1 MPVKKSDTMPT
12 TTRTAKLPKTQVSH
26 SPATPLF
33 EADSLQDETQTPIN
47 PQRRTK
53 AFENQVLENL
63 DMLYAVALRLTRN
76 PSDAQ
81 DLTQNTV
88 VKALRFHDKFK
99 PGTYMK
105 AWLLTVLRNTFINEY
120 RRRTRRPD
128 FVELTGSEA
137 APDTSPDA
145 SIKYEAARDNTNE
158 LLELLDDEVR
168 EAIES
173 LPPDFRLAVI
183 MTDLEDRS
191 YREVAEAME
200 CPIGTV
206 MSRLYR
212 GRKLLREQL
221 GSYAK
226 DHGVG
231 SRKVG
236 RKAKRS

>member
-1 MPVKKSDTMPT
+1 MRVKDSESTSG
-12 TTRTAKLPKTQVSH
+12 TTRTAELARAPYRPEKMAVVSSIPEEDTSAVTSPPSRRSKT
-26 SPATPLF
+26 
-33 EADSLQDETQTPIN
+33 
-47 PQRRTK
+47 
-53 AFENQVLENL
+53 FENQVLENL

-76 PSDAQ
+76 PADAQ

-191 YREVAEAME
+191 YREVADAMD

-212 GRKLLREQL
+212 GRKLLRERL

-226 DHGVG
+226 EHGVG
-231 SRKVG
+231 SRKIG
-236 RKAKRS
+236 RKTKRS